1 MKHRGKCIPP
11 RVSPS
16 SRLGFTLIEVMVSV
30 GIMALLLGVFLSV
43 SDYASQAWKRSQEK
57 MENFSKSR
65 VVLNRIRADLET
77 SVMRKDLPLFPV
89 ISGTTALGFM
99 TSERSVMSG
108 TTGTPRLL
116 SYVQY
121 SWVTTGTSADL
132 NRSTFG
138 YPMNTSGSSDQ
149 PPFPAAA
156 SGTTS
161 ATPSPPSPLHTNLL
175 ASGIVGFQVAFLN
188 SDGSLTAGFI
198 PYPNTPYP
206 NTPYST
212 AVRVS
217 LLMVSSDGLKHLQD
231 TGKLSTLVT
240 NVNSTI
246 VAPDSSKPS
255 PEMAWNDYIRANA
268 ASIDPRTLRSLYS
281 FERLFFLPNLN

>member
-11 RVSPS
+11 GLSPS
-16 SRLGFTLIEVMVSV
+16 SRMGFTLIEVMVSV

-77 SVMRKDLPLFPV
+77 IVMRKDLPLFPV
-89 ISGTTALGFM
+89 TSGTTALGFM
-99 TSERSVMSG
+99 TSERSVLSG
-108 TTGTPRLL
+108 TTSTPRLL
-116 SYVQY
+116 SYVEY
-121 SWVTTGTSADL
+121 AWVTTGTSADL

-138 YPMNTSGSSDQ
+138 YPMYTSSSSDQ

-161 ATPSPPSPLHTNLL
+161 ATPPPPSPLHTNLL
-175 ASGIVGFQVAFLN
+175 VSGIVGFQVAFLN
-188 SDGSLTAGFI
+188 SDGTLTPGFN
-198 PYPNTPYP
+198 PYPS
-206 NTPYST
+206 TPYST

-231 TGKLSTLVT
+231 TGRLSTLVS

-246 VAPDSSKPS
+246 VAPDSAKPS

-268 ASIDPRTLRSLYS
+268 ASIDPKTLRSLYS